1 MRLNLPRLP
10 CHRVGQGPAVVCLHG
25 LLGAG
30 TNWLGIARGLAD
42 AFSVYAPDLPA
53 HGRAPAL
60 PQMSWDTLA
69 RTVAAFLDAE
79 ALDAASVIGHSLGGK
94 VAMQLALQFPARV
107 LRLVLVDCSPRRSAP
122 RHATLLDLLAQ
133 VPIRSFRHRADLDR
147 VLAAA
152 ISEARLRRFLLTNAV
167 PGPDGCLRWRMDL
180 NALRAHYDRLLE
192 PIGPGR
198 PFDGPVLVLRG
209 ERSDYVE
216 EADLVELRRW
226 FPRAEVRTVPHA
238 GHWMHVEAPDIFLT
252 HVREFLGA
260 TPSPRRHGQ
269 VCPPRQ

>member
-10 CHRVGQGPAVVCLHG
+10 SHRVGQGPAVVCMHG
-25 LLGAG
+25 LLGTG

-42 AFSVYAPDLPA
+42 AFCVYAPDLPA

-60 PQMSWDTLA
+60 PQMNWDTLA

-79 ALDAASVIGHSLGGK
+79 GLEAASVIGHSLGGK

-122 RHATLLDLLAQ
+122 RRATLLDLLAQ
-133 VPIRSFRHRADLDR
+133 VPIASFRYRAELDQI
-147 VLAAA
+147 LATA
-152 ISEARLRRFLLTNAV
+152 IPDARLRRFLMTNAV

-209 ERSDYVE
+209 ERSDYVKQ
-216 EADLVELRRW
+216 ADLVELRQW
-226 FPRAEVRTVPHA
+226 FPRAQVHTVPHA
-238 GHWMHVEAPDIFLT
+238 GHWIHVEAPEIFLT
-252 HVREFLGA
+252 HLREFLGA
-260 TPSPRRHGQ
+260 TPSPRSPGQ
-269 VCPPRQ
+269 VCPAGQ